1 MIFIFLC
8 DETLFFYSN
17 FHFLLS
23 PHFFFFLFGTTMTKY
38 SQKNGEQVYD
48 KCQRYAVDWKII
60 LQNTDIDSLMPN
72 ESWPMQSCDKGW
84 EYNKTDVQ
92 SSIVIDV
99 RKQSSNFPIFY
110 FTIWAPF
117 GSDVMQE
124 FSHLFTFIC
133 YSFVIS
139 LSNGF
144 TQIFLSNDI
153 HFESSTPV
161 M

>member
-1 MIFIFLC
+1 
-8 DETLFFYSN
+8 
-17 FHFLLS
+17 
-23 PHFFFFLFGTTMTKY
+23 MTKY

-110 FTIWAPF
+110 FTI
-117 GSDVMQE
+117 
-124 FSHLFTFIC
+124 
-133 YSFVIS
+133 
-139 LSNGF
+139 
-144 TQIFLSNDI
+144 
-153 HFESSTPV
+153 
-161 M
+161 